1 MNRQNYL
8 NWIRRWLWLWI
19 LAALVGGAVAFL
31 VSKRTPPTYTATAT
45 LLVNATSQPNLLT
58 LGDVQLS
65 QSLTLTYSKL
75 ITETPVLQ
83 QVIQQGRLSMS
94 VFQLQHDI
102 SANPIAQTQLFTV
115 TASGSTPQEAAHI
128 ANLTAQ
134 VFIQQQN
141 QRIRLG
147 QDSNAIS
154 IVEPASLPQF
164 PSSPHVLLNTLIGVA
179 AGFLIAFGV
188 VALITYFDDSI
199 ATEEDLEL
207 LDLPL
212 LGVVRRDPTHAVVKI
227 EDGKVQS
234 DNRFSEI
241 FRVVRANVEFAITPS
256 QARVLM
262 VTSSEK
268 GEGKTT
274 IATRLALAFAEA
286 NKQTILVDA
295 DLRLPQVHQEFSLEN
310 RFGLTSILVNVSSR
324 NTTLENYIHATP
336 QPNLWVMTS
345 GAIPPNSAELLH
357 SDAMS
362 ALIDTLRERFEVVI
376 LDTPPVLAV
385 ADAMTL
391 APKTDGIIFI
401 LENGRARFTTA
412 REALTRLRRSNTPL
426 LGAVMNKV
434 ARDSRG
440 YYYDYYSYDGYY
452 DTAKATTRRKERTT

>member
-19 LAALVGGAVAFL
+19 LAALVSGAVAFL

-45 LLVNATSQPNLLT
+45 LLVNATAQPNLLT

-75 ITETPVLQ
+75 ITETPV
-83 QVIQQGRLSMS
+83 VQQGRLPMS
-94 VFQLQHDI
+94 VIQLQHDI

-115 TASGSTPQEAAHI
+115 TASGPTPQEAAHI

-134 VFIQQQN
+134 VFTQQQN
-141 QRIRLG
+141 QRIKLG

-154 IVEPASLPQF
+154 VVEPASPPQF

-179 AGFLIAFGV
+179 VGFLIAFGI

-207 LDLPL
+207 LDLSL
-212 LGVVRRDPTHAVVKI
+212 LGVVRRDPTHAAVKI
-227 EDGKVQS
+227 EDGKIQS

-241 FRVVRANVEFAITPS
+241 FRVVRANVEFAIAPS

-262 VTSSEK
+262 VTSAEK
-268 GEGKTT
+268 AEGKTT

-295 DLRLPQVHQEFSLEN
+295 DLRLPQVHREFGLEN

-324 NTTLENYIHATP
+324 DTTLENYIHATP

-345 GAIPPNSAELLH
+345 GAVPPNPAELLH

-362 ALIDTLRERFEVVI
+362 ILIDTLRERFEIVI
-376 LDTPPVLAV
+376 IDTPPVLAV

-391 APKTDGIIFI
+391 ASKAGGIVFV
-401 LENGRARFTTA
+401 LENGRARFTTT

-434 ARDSRG
+434 ARDSG
-440 YYYDYYSYDGYY
+440 SYYYYYSYDGYY
-452 DTAKATTRRKERTT
+452 DNTEAAARGKKRVSSRAT